1 MLLEIFSFV
10 KNIFSPAAELIDN
23 LHTSAEEK
31 LTLRNELAQIEGA
44 TTLKIIEYEGKLLE
58 ARSKIIVSE
67 SQSDLW
73 IVKAWRPMTM
83 LTFVS
88 IVVMYWF
95 GYQPENMTQESI
107 DNIFL
112 LIQIGLG
119 GYIAGRSVEKA
130 VKTYKS

>member
-130 VKTYKS
+130 VKTFKS